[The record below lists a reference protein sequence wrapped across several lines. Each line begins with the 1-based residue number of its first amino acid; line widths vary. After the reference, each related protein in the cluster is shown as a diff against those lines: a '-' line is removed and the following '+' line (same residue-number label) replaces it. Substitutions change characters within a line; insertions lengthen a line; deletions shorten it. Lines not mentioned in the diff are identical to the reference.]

1 MEPGIFRETVEI
13 QKKGYAED
21 DIGNQ
26 ATVGNLYYRC
36 RAYVNNLSGTEYWAA
51 AQVQAEETVVFTV
64 RYCSKIQKMNTVE
77 YGILWKGQYFNIT
90 SIDNVM
96 NRNETVKIRGV
107 RKQNAKKNR
116 N

>member
-1 MEPGIFRETVEI
+1 MDPGIFRERIEI
-13 QKKGYAED
+13 RKTEYTED
-21 DIGNQ
+21 D
-26 ATVGNLYYRC
+26 VGNSIPADSRYYIC

-64 RYCSKIQKMNTVE
+64 RYCSKIRDMNTLE
-77 YGILWKGQYFNIT
+77 YSVLWNGQYFNIT

-96 NRNETVKIRGV
+96 NKDETVKIRGV
-107 RKQNAKKNR
+107 RKQNGKKNR